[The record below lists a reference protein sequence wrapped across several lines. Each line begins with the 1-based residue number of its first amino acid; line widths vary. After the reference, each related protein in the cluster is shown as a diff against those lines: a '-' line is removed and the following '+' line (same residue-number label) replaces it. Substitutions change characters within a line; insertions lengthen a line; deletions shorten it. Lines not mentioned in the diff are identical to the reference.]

1 MTLGNHWEQEVTCTV
16 LTWMLLLKAGKK
28 RILEN
33 GGCKMLMFFT
43 LVLPDSDEAAAGVWE
58 TRRGAW
64 ARSVTHR
71 AEDEDRSSCVRGWR
85 QWGVPRPPRPGR
97 QDEEAAVAQQA
108 QSLRGRPHGARCVAD
123 GIPVAGHR
131 RTLPGELE
139 QRM

>member
-1 MTLGNHWEQEVTCTV
+1 MAAAKRL
-16 LTWMLLLKAGKK
+16 ML
-28 RILEN
+28 
-33 GGCKMLMFFT
+33 FT

-58 TRRGAW
+58 TRCGAW
-64 ARSVTHR
+64 ARGVTHG

-85 QWGVPRPPRPGR
+85 RWGVPRPPQPGG

-108 QSLRGRPHGARCVAD
+108 QSLRGRPHGRGARRVAD

-131 RTLPGELE
+131 RTLPGELG